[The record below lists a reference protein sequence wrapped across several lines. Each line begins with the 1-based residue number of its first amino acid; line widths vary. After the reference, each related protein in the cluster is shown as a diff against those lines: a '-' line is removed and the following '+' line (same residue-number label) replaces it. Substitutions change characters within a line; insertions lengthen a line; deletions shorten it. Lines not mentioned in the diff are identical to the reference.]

1 MSDADGAFNWQAI
14 RQTGFMFVFLAL
26 AYALFASFGHAAYLG
41 FTQPD
46 LPSEEIATLSAG
58 FVAGP
63 VYRWSARGLIALL
76 ALAHGFALARRL
88 EGERALLHA
97 LVMGVLALAVI
108 ALVRLG
114 IGRIFPTA
122 AAAARIGGDALTYV
136 VSLGLALLG
145 SQLYRREADEAPG
158 DAGDEEETEAEVETE
173 AEAEEQEDEA
183 PGEDEEGDS

>member
-14 RQTGFMFVFLAL
+14 RQTGFMFVFLVL
-26 AYALFASFGHAAYLG
+26 AYALVASFGHAAYLG

-46 LPSEEIATLSAG
+46 LPGEEIATLSAD

-63 VYRWSARGLIALL
+63 VYGWSVRGLIALL

-97 LVMGVLALAVI
+97 LVMGVLALVVI

-114 IGRIFPTA
+114 IGRVFPA
-122 AAAARIGGDALTYV
+122 AAGAARIGGDVLVYV

-145 SQLYRREADEAPG
+145 SRLYRRKADEAPG
-158 DAGDEEETEAEVETE
+158 DEDDEEETE
-173 AEAEEQEDEA
+173 AEAEEQGDEP

>member
-26 AYALFASFGHAAYLG
+26 AYALIASFGHAAYLG
-41 FTQPD
+41 FTRPD
-46 LPSEEIATLSAG
+46 LPSEEIATLSAA

-63 VYRWSARGLIALL
+63 VYRWSVRGLIALL

-122 AAAARIGGDALTYV
+122 AAAARIAGGALTYV

-145 SQLYRREADEAPG
+145 SQLYRRKADEAPG
-158 DAGDEEETEAEVETE
+158 DAGDEEETEAE
-173 AEAEEQEDEA
+173 AEEQEDES